1 MPSSTSGIFFSR
13 YMSEFSARLRADFN
27 IKIAARHLEDG
38 EMERWVLATLFA
50 NSSEP
55 REVYINV
62 LFVTKMERVD
72 DHTEVE
78 FSSGTKISVMELP
91 HRLIGHKPDRPI

>member
-1 MPSSTSGIFFSR
+1 
-13 YMSEFSARLRADFN
+13 
-27 IKIAARHLEDG
+27 
-38 EMERWVLATLFA
+38 MERWVLATLFA
-50 NSSEP
+50 SGSEP
-55 REVYINV
+55 RDVYINV
-62 LFVTKMERVD
+62 LWVG

>member
-1 MPSSTSGIFFSR
+1 
-13 YMSEFSARLRADFN
+13 MSVFAGRVDTAYGRRAT
-27 IKIAARHLEDG
+27 LEDG

-50 NSSEP
+50 SGGEP
-55 REVYINV
+55 RDVYINV
-62 LFVTKMERVD
+62 LFVTKMERVG

>member
-1 MPSSTSGIFFSR
+1 MSVFRRKSGYRVWSPR
-13 YMSEFSARLRADFN
+13 N
-27 IKIAARHLEDG
+27 IEDG

-50 NSSEP
+50 SGSEP
-55 REVYINV
+55 RDVYINV
-62 LFVTKMERVD
+62 LFVTKMERVR

>member
-1 MPSSTSGIFFSR
+1 MVEARPGGACGRRPGRACDSR
-13 YMSEFSARLRADFN
+13 
-27 IKIAARHLEDG
+27 IEDG

-50 NSSEP
+50 SGSEP
-55 REVYINV
+55 RDVYINV
-62 LFVTKMERVD
+62 LFVTKMERVG

>member
-1 MPSSTSGIFFSR
+1 VSG
-13 YMSEFSARLRADFN
+13 
-27 IKIAARHLEDG
+27 
-38 EMERWVLATLFA
+38 
-50 NSSEP
+50 SEP
-55 REVYINV
+55 RDVYINV
-62 LFVTKMERVD
+62 LFVTKMERVR

>member
-1 MPSSTSGIFFSR
+1 
-13 YMSEFSARLRADFN
+13 MSVFAGRVDTVYGRCATF
-27 IKIAARHLEDG
+27 EDG

-50 NSSEP
+50 TEP
-55 REVYINV
+55 RDVYINV
-62 LFVTKMERVD
+62 LFVTKMERVG